1 MKQRQPAALGTDVPM
16 EGMRVRRAT
25 IEDLDSVVDLRLAL
39 LREYP
44 DHPVYGR
51 LRSDA
56 ELRARALFSAQ
67 LESAND
73 VVFIA
78 EMGER
83 PVGLVR
89 CVETVSSPLLLP
101 ERYCYVSSA
110 YVRPEHRRRGVLQ
123 ALIARAREWCD
134 ARGLSEMR
142 LHNVGSRASA
152 AAAWDALGFEVVE
165 QVRLL
170 RLDGSA
176 QAVTAAEGSVTSAQS
191 ASSAGPATAT
201 SASSAESAIR

>member
-1 MKQRQPAALGTDVPM
+1 MTRGRTTGTPDRADGRRDAP
-16 EGMRVRRAT
+16 RVRRAT
-25 IEDLDSVVDLRLAL
+25 LDDLGTVVALRLAL

-51 LRSDA
+51 LRPDV
-56 ELRARALFSAQ
+56 EVRAHALFAAQ
-67 LESAND
+67 LEADNE

-78 EMGER
+78 ELNGLH
-83 PVGLVR
+83 VGLLR

-110 YVRPEHRRRGVLQ
+110 YVTPDFRRRGVLQ
-123 ALIARAREWCD
+123 ALLARARAWCEE
-134 ARGLSEMR
+134 RGLIEMR
-142 LHNVGSRASA
+142 LHNVGSRPSA

-170 RLDGSA
+170 RIA
-176 QAVTAAEGSVTSAQS
+176 PTARRAVAETSVT
-191 ASSAGPATAT
+191 PAEQLR
-201 SASSAESAIR
+201 SV